1 MKNNNGIIG
10 YGSVIAAAFF
20 LATPN
25 ISLFDFAPDFIAYIL
40 LYRALGRISNV
51 IPHFDDARE
60 GFLKLL
66 WVSLSKLPALFIMLA
81 ISSTHISERSII
93 SVFSLVYSIIE
104 LIYIY
109 PAFNAFFE
117 GLFYLEARFSENE
130 TSASVKAPQKFT
142 LIFLTLKMVACCLPE
157 MSLISVS
164 DRLGTV
170 SQLKINIAKYYP
182 AFSVLA
188 AFITLIVG
196 IIWIVKFIRYIKSV
210 SANHKIGHSIAQIY
224 SEKHAEITGFYT
236 HRCNCIAI
244 LLLFIAVWL
253 NFDLILDNKNCL
265 PDFFSA
271 ALMVFAAVMMRN
283 HTKRIKLAVPLGI
296 AYFLSSIIS
305 LHFLNLFQ
313 KEYTYSDIER
323 IVSANQAYDLV
334 FVCTFIECI
343 ISIGFFS
350 SIAFALSEFAKNT
363 IGYSSDGNPT
373 HTSYNNSLH
382 RSFKIRSLIWA
393 GIGSVSS
400 VAYVAYT
407 YLMSFTEKVKL
418 RPEYSHD
425 EVFMASYG
433 WFWLILAVIS
443 IVWIVYTYQ
452 LSSLFKEESERKNLI

>member
-1 MKNNNGIIG
+1 MKNNQGIIG

-20 LATPN
+20 LVTPN

-66 WVSLSKLPALFIMLA
+66 WVSLSKIPALFIMLS
-81 ISSTHISERSII
+81 ISSTHVSERSII
-93 SVFSLVYSIIE
+93 AVFSLVYAIIE

-109 PAFNAFFE
+109 PAFNSFFE
-117 GLFYLEARFSENE
+117 GIFYLEARFSENE
-130 TSASVKAPQKFT
+130 ASSSVKAPQKFT
-142 LIFLTLKMVACCLPE
+142 LIFLTIKMVACCLPE
-157 MSLISVS
+157 MSLVSVS

-170 SQLKINIAKYYP
+170 SQMKINIARYYP

-188 AFITLIVG
+188 AFITLIIG
-196 IIWIVKFIRYIKSV
+196 IVWIVKFIRYIKHLSL
-210 SANHKIGHSIAQIY
+210 NHKIGHSVAQIY
-224 SEKHAEITGFYT
+224 SEKHLEISGFYT

-244 LLLFIAVWL
+244 FLLFIAVWL

-271 ALMVFAAVMMRN
+271 VLMVFSAIMMRK
-283 HTKRIKLAVPLGI
+283 HTSRIKLAVPLGI
-296 AYFLSSIIS
+296 AYFLSNIIS
-305 LHFLNLFQ
+305 IHFLSLFQ
-313 KEYTYSDIER
+313 EEYTYSDIER
-323 IVSANQAYDLV
+323 ILSAKQAYNLV

-343 ISIGFFS
+343 V
-350 SIAFALSEFAKNT
+350 SIAFFFSIAFSLSEFAKKT
-363 IGYSSDGNPT
+363 IGYPSDSNPT
-373 HTSYNNSLH
+373 HASYNDSLH
-382 RSFKIRSLIWA
+382 TSFKTRSLIWA
-393 GIGSVSS
+393 GIGSSSS

-407 YLMSFTEKVKL
+407 YLQSFTEKVKL
-418 RPEYSHD
+418 RPEYAQD

-433 WFWLILAVIS
+433 WFWIILAVIS